1 MRTIITNGLPIPMEH
16 GIPMYGKLIK
26 TANKNNPF
34 WKSYTVGYY
43 VLNSKKVYVYF
54 NNKNQFAIINH

>member
-1 MRTIITNGLPIPMEH
+1 MEH

-34 WKSYTVGYY
+34 WKSYAIGYY